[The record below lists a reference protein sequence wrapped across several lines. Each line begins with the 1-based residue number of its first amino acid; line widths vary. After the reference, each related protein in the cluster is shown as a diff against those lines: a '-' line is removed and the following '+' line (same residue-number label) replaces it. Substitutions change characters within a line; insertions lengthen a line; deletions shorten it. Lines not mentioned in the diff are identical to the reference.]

1 LSEPLSYNSEFL
13 PEITVAVVFGDNPQ
27 YEQLSPMFDEYG
39 YGFMVPNKNLIVID
53 GENILDNFN
62 VDVLKFIEAHEISHV
77 ILGHNGPRSDEEEL
91 DADLGAYLLLKEKG
105 YTNSI
110 KSLLKNFKQRHYNL
124 NIFICTSLE
133 RVFSYIPFQ
142 KTREIY
148 FVGSY
153 FFIIFAI

>member
-27 YEQLSPMFDEYG
+27 YEQLLPMFNEYG

-77 ILGHNGPRSDEEEL
+77 ILGHDGPRSDEEEL
-91 DADLGAYLLLKEKG
+91 DADLGAYLLLKDKG

-110 KSLLKNFKQRHYNL
+110 KSLLKNFKQRHHIKFDENL
-124 NIFICTSLE
+124 LK
-133 RVFSYIPFQ
+133 RVEKLFS
-142 KTREIY
+142 
-148 FVGSY
+148 
-153 FFIIFAI
+153 

>member
-1 LSEPLSYNSEFL
+1 MSEPLSYNSEFL

-27 YEQLSPMFDEYG
+27 YEQLLPMFNEYG

-53 GENILDNFN
+53 GENILDSFN

-77 ILGHNGPRSDEEEL
+77 ILGHDGPRSDEEEL

-110 KSLLKNFKQRHYNL
+110 KSLLKNFKQRHHIKFDEDL
-124 NIFICTSLE
+124 LK
-133 RVFSYIPFQ
+133 RVEKLFS
-142 KTREIY
+142 
-148 FVGSY
+148 
-153 FFIIFAI
+153 

>member
-1 LSEPLSYNSEFL
+1 MSQPLSYNSEFL

-27 YEQLSPMFDEYG
+27 YEQLLPMFNEYG

-77 ILGHNGPRSDEEEL
+77 ILGHDGPRSDEEEL

-110 KSLLKNFKQRHYNL
+110 KSLLKNFKQRHHIKFDENL
-124 NIFICTSLE
+124 LK
-133 RVFSYIPFQ
+133 RVEKLFS
-142 KTREIY
+142 
-148 FVGSY
+148 
-153 FFIIFAI
+153 